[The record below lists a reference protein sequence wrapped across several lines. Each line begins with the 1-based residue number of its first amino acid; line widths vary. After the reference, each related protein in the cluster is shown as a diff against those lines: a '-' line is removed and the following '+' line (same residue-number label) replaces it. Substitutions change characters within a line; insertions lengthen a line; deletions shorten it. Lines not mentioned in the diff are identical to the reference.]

1 MENTTDS
8 LIHNPNETKQEYE
21 LVELNR
27 KIQHWRCKENE
38 AKIYLCE
45 RLREKAALLHQMKNI
60 TN

>member
-8 LIHNPNETKQEYE
+8 LMHNPNETKQEYD

-45 RLREKAALLHQMKNI
+45 RLREKAELLNKMQNI